1 MDKKEVSPLT
11 SFLPLIPV
19 LLRNTVELWNGNSP
33 PAYTF
38 LPSKDLRA
46 HKNEDH
52 VAFFPWRNISPSH
65 TDFLITRTPVIKHI
79 QQSRTAHEGEPI
91 HQSLSYSSSWEQ
103 HMRVKQ
109 DAQWCG
115 WRQRQPQEYK
125 RAHPV
130 PCVSGEAGQTVM
142 CRMVDCVWETYTFP
156 LDT

>member
-1 MDKKEVSPLT
+1 MDKKEISPLT

-19 LLRNTVELWNGNSP
+19 LLRDTVELWNGNSP
-33 PAYTF
+33 PSYSF
-38 LPSKDLRA
+38 LPSKDFRA

-52 VAFFPWRNISPSH
+52 VTFFPWRNISPSH

-91 HQSLSYSSSWEQ
+91 HQSLSCSS
-103 HMRVKQ
+103 RVQQ

-115 WRQRQPQEYK
+115 WRRRQPQEYK

-130 PCVSGEAGQTVM
+130 LCVSGKARQTVM
-142 CRMVDCVWETYTFP
+142 CRMVDCVWETYMFP
-156 LDT
+156 LNT